1 VNLVSTITGLPYVG
15 KTTLFNLLTGGHA
28 ATGGFAG
35 AEGETNV
42 GVAKVPDQRV
52 DKLSAMYKPRKTTY
66 AEITYRDLGLAP
78 RVAAGAGGHAT
89 QAGQGISAQKLGDLR
104 TSDALLHVVRAFR
117 DPAVPHVNSSVDPK
131 RDLATLEL
139 ELLFA
144 DHVVVERRLER
155 IEPELR
161 SAKGPE
167 REQKERER
175 AVLQKAMAAL
185 DSETPLRDVG
195 LDDEDRKIVRGYRF
209 LTLLPQLVVANLDE
223 DDVAAP
229 DAVLGPLR
237 EAAAKHRGMSVVG
250 VCAKLEAEIAQL
262 EPAEAAAFRADL
274 GLREPALDRVIRATY
289 ELLGLISFFTVG
301 EDEVRAWTIPAGLPA
316 QQAAGAIH
324 SDLERGF
331 IRAEVIGWED
341 LLTAGSEAN
350 AKKQGIMRT
359 EGRDYVMKDGEVV
372 HVLFNVAP
380 TR

>member
-52 DKLSAMYKPRKTTY
+52 DKLAALYTPRKTTY
-66 AEITYRDLGLAP
+66 AEVTYRDLGLAP
-78 RVAAGAGGHAT
+78 RVASGVTGHAT
-89 QAGQGISAQKLGDLR
+89 QSGQGISAQKLGDLR
-104 TSDALLHVVRAFR
+104 TSDALVHVVRAFR
-117 DPAVPHVNSSVDPK
+117 DASVPHVSSSVDPQ

-175 AVLQKAMAAL
+175 AVLQKAMGAL
-185 DSETPLRDVG
+185 DAETPLRDVG
-195 LDDEDRKIVRGYRF
+195 LDEDERKIVRGYRF

-223 DDVAAP
+223 DDVGKP
-229 DAVLGPLR
+229 DAVLASLR
-237 EAAAKHRGMSVVG
+237 EAAAKHHAMSVVG
-250 VCAKLEAEIAQL
+250 VCAKLEAEIAEL
-262 EPAEAAAFRADL
+262 ETAEAAAFRADL
-274 GLREPALDRVIRATY
+274 GLHEPALDRVIHATY

-331 IRAEVIGWED
+331 IRAEVIGWDE
-341 LLTAGSEAN
+341 LLKAGSEAN

-359 EGRDYVMKDGEVV
+359 EGKTYTVKDGETL
-372 HVLFNVAP
+372 HVLFNV
-380 TR
+380 

>member
-1 VNLVSTITGLPYVG
+1 VNLISTITGLPYVG

-42 GVAKVPDQRV
+42 GVAKVPDPRV
-52 DKLSAMYKPRKTTY
+52 DKLAALYKPKKTTY
-66 AEITYRDLGLAP
+66 AEVTYRDLGLAP
-78 RVAAGAGGHAT
+78 RVATGASGHAT

-104 TSDALLHVVRAFR
+104 TSDALVHVVRSFR
-117 DPAVPHVNSSVDPK
+117 DASVPHVSSSVDAR

-161 SAKGPE
+161 SAKGPD
-167 REQKERER
+167 REMKERER
-175 AVLQKAMAAL
+175 LILQKAMTAL
-185 DSETPLRDVG
+185 DAETPLRDVG
-195 LDDEDRKIVRGYRF
+195 LDEEEQKAVRGYRF

-223 DDVAAP
+223 SDVGAP
-229 DAVLGPLR
+229 DEVLGPLR
-237 EAAAKHRGMSVVG
+237 EAAAKHRAMSVVG

-262 EPAEAAAFRADL
+262 DPAEAAAFRADL
-274 GLREPALDRVIRATY
+274 GLEEPALDRVIHATY
-289 ELLGLISFFTVG
+289 ELLGLVSFFTVG

-341 LLTAGSEAN
+341 LLKAGSEAN

-359 EGRDYVMKDGEVV
+359 EGKTYNVKDGEIL
-372 HVLFNVAP
+372 HVLFNV
-380 TR
+380 

>member
-1 VNLVSTITGLPYVG
+1 MNLGSTITGLPYVG

-28 ATGGFAG
+28 ATGAFAG

-42 GVAKVPDQRV
+42 GVANVPDERV
-52 DKLSAMYKPRKTTY
+52 DKLSALYKPRKTTY
-66 AEITYRDLGLAP
+66 AEVTYRDLGLAP
-78 RVAAGAGGHAT
+78 RVATGAAGHAT

-104 TSDALLHVVRAFR
+104 TSDLLVHVVRAFR

-175 AVLQKAMAAL
+175 AVLQKAMTAL
-185 DSETPLRDVG
+185 DAETPLRDVG

-223 DDVAAP
+223 GDVGAP

-237 EAAAKHRGMSVVG
+237 EAAAKHRAMSVVS

-262 EPAEAAAFRADL
+262 DPAEAAAFRADL
-274 GLREPALDRVIRATY
+274 GLHEPALDRVIHATY

-341 LLTAGSEAN
+341 LLKAGSEAN
-350 AKKQGIMRT
+350 AKKHGIMRT
-359 EGRDYVMKDGEVV
+359 EGKTYTVKDGDVI
-372 HVLFNVAP
+372 HVLFNV
-380 TR
+380 

>member
-28 ATGGFAG
+28 ATGAFAG

-52 DKLSAMYKPRKTTY
+52 DKLAALYKPRKTTY
-66 AEITYRDLGLAP
+66 AEVTYRDLGLAP
-78 RVAAGAGGHAT
+78 RVATGVGGHAT

-104 TSDALLHVVRAFR
+104 TSDALVHVVRAFR
-117 DPAVPHVNSSVDPK
+117 DPAVPHVNTTIDPK

-185 DSETPLRDVG
+185 DAETPLRDAG
-195 LDDEDRKIVRGYRF
+195 MDDEERKEVRGYRF

-223 DDVAAP
+223 GDVADP

-237 EAAAKHRGMSVVG
+237 EAAAKHRAMSVVA

-262 EPAEAAAFRADL
+262 DPAEAAAFRADL
-274 GLREPALDRVIRATY
+274 GLHEPALDRVIHATY
-289 ELLGLISFFTVG
+289 QLLGLISFFTVG
-301 EDEVRAWTIPAGLPA
+301 EDEVRAWTIPAGTPA

-341 LLTAGSEAN
+341 LLKAGSEAN

-359 EGRDYVMKDGEVV
+359 EGKTYTVKDGDVI
-372 HVLFNVAP
+372 HVLFNV
-380 TR
+380 

>member
-1 VNLVSTITGLPYVG
+1 MNLVSTITGLPYVG

-28 ATGGFAG
+28 ATGAFAG

-52 DKLSAMYKPRKTTY
+52 DELSALYRPRKTTY
-66 AEITYRDLGLAP
+66 AEVTYRDLGLAP
-78 RVAAGAGGHAT
+78 RVAAGDGGHAV
-89 QAGQGISAQKLGDLR
+89 QAGHDISAQKLGDLR
-104 TSDALLHVVRAFR
+104 SSDALVHVVRAFR
-117 DPAVPHVNSSVDPK
+117 DPSVPSTSSSVDPA

-155 IEPELR
+155 MEPELR
-161 SAKGPE
+161 STKGPE

-175 AVLQKAMAAL
+175 AVLQKAMTAL
-185 DSETPLRDVG
+185 DAETPLRDVG
-195 LDDEDRKIVRGYRF
+195 LDEEERKIVRGYRF
-209 LTLLPQLVVANLDE
+209 LTLLPQLLVANLDE
-223 DDVAAP
+223 DDVPRP

-237 EAAAKHRGMSVVG
+237 QAVATHRAMSVVG
-250 VCAKLEAEIAQL
+250 VCAKLEAEIGQL

-274 GLREPALDRVIRATY
+274 GLHEPALDRVIHATY
-289 ELLGLISFFTVG
+289 ELLGLVSFFTVG

-341 LLTAGSEAN
+341 LLEAGSEAN
-350 AKKQGIMRT
+350 AKKRGIMRT
-359 EGRDYVMKDGEVV
+359 EGRDYVVKDGEVI

-380 TR
+380 IR

>member
-42 GVAKVPDQRV
+42 GVAKVPDPRV
-52 DKLSAMYKPRKTTY
+52 DKLAALYKPKKTTY
-66 AEITYRDLGLAP
+66 AEVTYRDLGLAP
-78 RVAAGAGGHAT
+78 RVATGASGHAA

-104 TSDALLHVVRAFR
+104 SSDALLHVVRAFR
-117 DPAVPHVNSSVDPK
+117 DASVPHVSSSVDAK

-167 REQKERER
+167 RELKERER
-175 AVLQKAMAAL
+175 TILQKAMAAL
-185 DSETPLRDVG
+185 DAETPLRDVG
-195 LDDEDRKIVRGYRF
+195 LDDEEQKAVRGYRF

-223 DDVAAP
+223 SDVASA
-229 DAVLGPLR
+229 DDVLGPLR
-237 EAAAKHRGMSVVG
+237 EAAARHRAMSVVG

-262 EPAEAAAFRADL
+262 DPAEAAAFRADL
-274 GLREPALDRVIRATY
+274 GLHEPALDRVIHATY

-301 EDEVRAWTIPAGLPA
+301 EDEVRAWTIPAALPA

-331 IRAEVIGWED
+331 IRAEVIGWDD
-341 LLTAGSEAN
+341 LLKAGSEAN

-359 EGRDYVMKDGEVV
+359 EGKTYTVKDGDVI
-372 HVLFNVAP
+372 HVLFNV
-380 TR
+380 

>member
-28 ATGGFAG
+28 ATGAFAG

-42 GVAKVPDQRV
+42 GVAKVPDPRV
-52 DKLSAMYKPRKTTY
+52 DKLAALYKPRKTTY
-66 AEITYRDLGLAP
+66 AEVTYRDLGLAP
-78 RVAAGAGGHAT
+78 RVATGAAGHAT

-104 TSDALLHVVRAFR
+104 TSDALVHVVRAFR
-117 DPAVPHVNSSVDPK
+117 DPAVPHVNTTVDPK

-185 DSETPLRDVG
+185 DAETPLRDAG
-195 LDDEDRKIVRGYRF
+195 LDDEERKEVRGYRF

-223 DDVAAP
+223 GDVADPA
-229 DAVLGPLR
+229 AVLGPLR
-237 EAAAKHRGMSVVG
+237 EAAAKHRAMSVVS

-262 EPAEAAAFRADL
+262 DAAEAAAFRADL
-274 GLREPALDRVIRATY
+274 GLHEPALDRVIHATY

-301 EDEVRAWTIPAGLPA
+301 EDEVRAWTIPAGTPA

-341 LLTAGSEAN
+341 LLKAGSEAN

-359 EGRDYVMKDGEVV
+359 EGKTYTVKDGDVT
-372 HVLFNVAP
+372 HVLFNV
-380 TR
+380 